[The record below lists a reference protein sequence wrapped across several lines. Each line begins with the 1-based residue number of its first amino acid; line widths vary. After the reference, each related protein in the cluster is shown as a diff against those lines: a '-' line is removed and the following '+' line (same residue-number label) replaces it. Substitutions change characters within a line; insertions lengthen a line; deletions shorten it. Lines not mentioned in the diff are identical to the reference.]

1 MALVVPH
8 GKRGGET
15 MEFRIPE
22 QVAKA
27 ATCAVKIPPGAAPR
41 SKFSVMVAGRTL
53 ELTVPPHLK
62 PGKTLRFMLGPELK
76 LPQPRAAATAAA
88 SLPSSSAVAEW
99 SCPACTFK
107 NGALAPVCAMCSTTR
122 MDNTATSAKGGKGKG
137 GPPPSM
143 RAPRSRG
150 EASQPP
156 IAEAVHAAPPRMLTA
171 DVQVPPGVGP
181 GGAFNIDTG
190 GGKLMRVVVPASV
203 RSGQTIRVQYPAP
216 EEEDTVIVDG
226 MLL

>member
-122 MDNTATSAKGGKGKG
+122 MDNTAKSAKAG
-137 GPPPSM
+137 M

>member
-88 SLPSSSAVAEW
+88 SLPSSSTVAEW

-122 MDNTATSAKGGKGKG
+122 MDNTAKSAKAG
-137 GPPPSM
+137 M